1 MINIINNLKDREE
14 LIEKIDILE
23 KVKNLLLIPG
33 TEFTT
38 LTGVASYYE
47 ISPETIYG
55 VIKSHREEL
64 ITDGMTQIKKDDF
77 IASFYDG
84 QDVNYKTHITKSSFS
99 AIMSNGDIH
108 TFTNNGVLIFN
119 RRSILRIGMLLPQS
133 TIAEKLR
140 TELLNIEKQ
149 ISFFDD
155 YSIQINNAGETLT
168 LAFINKDIHNFAT
181 EFMKLNNLMFK
192 NKDITIKTLTDENN
206 RLKEE
211 NIKLKNTINTLMFK
225 NK

>member
-1 MINIINNLKDREE
+1 MINIINSLKDREK
-14 LIEKIDILE
+14 LIEKIDTLE

-33 TEFTT
+33 TKFTT
-38 LTGVASYYE
+38 LFGVASYYE
-47 ISPETIYG
+47 VSPETIYG
-55 VIKSHREEL
+55 VVKRHREEL
-64 ITDGMTQIKKDDF
+64 VADGMTQIKKTDF
-77 IASFYDG
+77 IVNFYNG
-84 QDVNYKTHITKSSFS
+84 QNVNYKTHISKTSFS

-108 TFTNNGVLIFN
+108 TFTNKGVLIFN
-119 RRSILRIGMLLPQS
+119 RRSILRIGMLLTKS
-133 TIAEKLR
+133 TIAEELR
-140 TELLNIEKQ
+140 TQLLNIEEQ
-149 ISFFDD
+149 VSFFDD
-155 YSIQINNAGETLT
+155 YSVQINNAGETLA
-168 LAFINKDIHNFAT
+168 LAFINRDIHNFAT